1 MLCKNLCKGTKVTAL
16 NSQAVN
22 TAHTCLDWNVQL
34 LLPRTPLIPLMPYWL
49 VTLFKKNGSTELC
62 LTLAHSTIVELN
74 NFSVKRDSLSEF
86 KLE

>member
-22 TAHTCLDWNVQL
+22 TAYTCLDWNVQL
-34 LLPRTPLIPLMPYWL
+34 LLPRFPLIPLMPYWL
-49 VTLFKKNGSTELC
+49 VTLFKKTDQQISTD
-62 LTLAHSTIVELN
+62 TLAHSTIVELN
-74 NFSVKRDSLSEF
+74 NFSVKRDSFSGF